1 MNISNRKLMTILGLA
16 LIVLI
21 GSPFLMGMWG
31 SSGMMASGMM
41 HTPTMMGSGMMAN
54 SNMAG
59 MMGTSMHS
67 GQMTL
72 MMVVSTLRT
81 LAWIATIFVA
91 LVLVVRTFQKNTADQ
106 TAAQ

>member
-21 GSPFLMGMWG
+21 GSPFIMGMWG

-41 HTPTMMGSGMMAN
+41 GNSGMAGMMGN

-81 LAWIATIFVA
+81 LAWIATICVA
-91 LVLVVRTFQKNTADQ
+91 LVLVVRTFQKSTADQ

>member
-41 HTPTMMGSGMMAN
+41 AN

-72 MMVVSTLRT
+72 MMTVSTLRT

-91 LVLVVRTFQKNTADQ
+91 LVLVVRTFQKSTADQ

>member
-21 GSPFLMGMWG
+21 GSPFIMGMWG

-41 HTPTMMGSGMMAN
+41 GNSGMAGMMGN

-72 MMVVSTLRT
+72 MMTVSTLRT